1 MATRTA
7 GWLLPPPRVPK
18 PPLSIVPAEA
28 SPSSRQQAR
37 HKQPSTGQAQQTPSY
52 VCAPSRVLQRR
63 GPRRFATTRCV
74 LARGVFAVQLAH
86 VLAHQDT
93 VASALA
99 ALHRRQLEEE
109 SILDTQHAHRRGL
122 LDTITLRQMSRSPA
136 LFVEAQHDRSSEEP
150 RLSSTGEVA
159 AVTRAT
165 PTEHGRPQR
174 LVEIEARTAELHEQL
189 AALDKDINALK
200 EGHVPCPDTIA
211 GLQAEAQAV
220 GKQLYDLRKGKDTLE
235 DESCEASCRL
245 MQGTPPPHFSLIDR
259 WIFHARTLCP
269 SYNPHKLAQV
279 FSAAHLHGYTV
290 IRRRQGALMHLQSKS
305 ESAVAPLAFTVGL
318 SVPASYAG
326 PRRASACA
334 ALPFEILLYG
344 YGQGEVMARCI
355 HHLEGYMATRALQ
368 REGLTTDVVE
378 THEILDEETG
388 YRLTV
393 SEDRDVSSGLL
404 RSSLALAGLFYQL
417 CMSTAD
423 IGHRPRRPVSQLPRL
438 VQVYLEAP
446 E

>member
-1 MATRTA
+1 MATRSA
-7 GWLLPPPRVPK
+7 GWLLPPSRVPK
-18 PPLSIVPAEA
+18 PPSSIVPRLEP
-28 SPSSRQQAR
+28 SPSSRQLAR
-37 HKQPSTGQAQQTPSY
+37 RKQPSTGQAQPTPSC
-52 VCAPSRVLQRR
+52 VCAPLR
-63 GPRRFATTRCV
+63 GPQRQGLRRFATTRCV
-74 LARGVFAVQLAH
+74 LARVVSVVQLAH
-86 VLAHQDT
+86 MLAQQDT

-109 SILDTQHAHRRGL
+109 RILDTQHAHRNGL
-122 LDTITLRQMSRSPA
+122 LDTITLRQLSRSPA
-136 LFVEAQHDRSSEEP
+136 LLVEEAQQHDRSS
-150 RLSSTGEVA
+150 STGKVA

-165 PTEHGRPQR
+165 LTEHDRPQR
-174 LVEIEARTAELHEQL
+174 PGEIEARTAALHEQL

-200 EGHVPCPDTIA
+200 DGHVPCPDTIA
-211 GLQAEAQAV
+211 GLQEEAQAV

-235 DESCEASCRL
+235 DESCEASWRL

-259 WIFHARTLCP
+259 WIFHARALCP

-290 IRRRQGALMHLQSKS
+290 IRRRQGALMHLQSKG

-318 SVPASYAG
+318 SARSLRHAG

-344 YGQGEVMARCI
+344 HGHGEVMARCI

-368 REGLTTDVVE
+368 HQGLTTDVVE

-393 SEDRDVSSGLL
+393 SEDRDVSSGLF

-423 IGHRPRRPVSQLPRL
+423 IGHRPQRPVSQLPRL